1 MAESTPAS
9 PAKTRKVV
17 KKVVRRVV
25 KRKDGTIV
33 SSTVEPHTESNS
45 GGSKTS
51 TVSPVKSTSKV
62 PRRAVS
68 GASFPSVPL
77 TPAGPDSPVKSKSH
91 GKSSTNISNGSTMA
105 GRFVSSSPRNN
116 ANRQSTNSWLNNSS
130 SSGTGGSN
138 SSRPPAAPFSG
149 SNNTNNNNNSS
160 KESSF
165 TKMARRQSTNTWL
178 TTPSSPDKNSQQRP
192 KLSVS
197 DAPTPGNAFAAFGA
211 TARKS
216 SRNLGGKPRGNTDAT
231 VVKEI
236 LNGMSPVILKR
247 VARQVVG
254 LQAVARG
261 FLARRKFARAKP
273 ELQAL
278 AQVRREQAHARA
290 EEARRAQEA
299 AALLEEQS
307 EAAVMVQKIA
317 RGTMIRLRQ
326 ARSAQ
331 VIPLQALV
339 RRYITQRR
347 LIVPRLEHKLR
358 KIEED
363 KQIELLELQE
373 WSVTERAKLEAQYET
388 LNAKWEKRARQGK
401 SLIKE
406 TGDIAQ
412 HLRSENKRLRE
423 DTEKVRAES
432 LELARQNKGL
442 VKANAKLD
450 DNIQELQKA
459 IAKLEKDYEK
469 FTEIEAAFRTKVHQ
483 YEDGLEDGKD
493 LLETETSIRS
503 LVQATAE
510 EMVKMVRD
518 RENDRNF
525 ARAIENAVKRD
536 FDKVDQTLQAK
547 TVVTRERAV
556 RRGSMMA
563 EQRQSSMMRLDK
575 AVADA
580 EQKATNRDDSLTSK
594 TSAMGDSDEEFSSSS
609 DSDDSD
615 DDSAG
620 EKYKRSNSMKS
631 SKSSSSKKSSKSK
644 KKSKKLEKKDKK
656 SKKSSKK
663 VTAV

>member
-1 MAESTPAS
+1 M
-9 PAKTRKVV
+9 
-17 KKVVRRVV
+17 
-25 KRKDGTIV
+25 
-33 SSTVEPHTESNS
+33 
-45 GGSKTS
+45 
-51 TVSPVKSTSKV
+51 
-62 PRRAVS
+62 
-68 GASFPSVPL
+68 
-77 TPAGPDSPVKSKSH
+77 
-91 GKSSTNISNGSTMA
+91 
-105 GRFVSSSPRNN
+105 
-116 ANRQSTNSWLNNSS
+116 
-130 SSGTGGSN
+130 
-138 SSRPPAAPFSG
+138 
-149 SNNTNNNNNSS
+149 
-160 KESSF
+160 
-165 TKMARRQSTNTWL
+165 
-178 TTPSSPDKNSQQRP
+178 
-192 KLSVS
+192 
-197 DAPTPGNAFAAFGA
+197 
-211 TARKS
+211 
-216 SRNLGGKPRGNTDAT
+216 
-231 VVKEI
+231 
-236 LNGMSPVILKR
+236 
-247 VARQVVG
+247 
-254 LQAVARG
+254 
-261 FLARRKFARAKP
+261 
-273 ELQAL
+273 
-278 AQVRREQAHARA
+278 
-290 EEARRAQEA
+290 
-299 AALLEEQS
+299 
-307 EAAVMVQKIA
+307 
-317 RGTMIRLRQ
+317 
-326 ARSAQ
+326 
-331 VIPLQALV
+331 
-339 RRYITQRR
+339 
-347 LIVPRLEHKLR
+347 
-358 KIEED
+358 
-363 KQIELLELQE
+363 
-373 WSVTERAKLEAQYET
+373 
-388 LNAKWEKRARQGK
+388 
-401 SLIKE
+401 
-406 TGDIAQ
+406 
-412 HLRSENKRLRE
+412 RSENKRLRE